1 LGVGIQST
9 LRVIYYHLILR
20 DTCVL
25 VMMRI
30 MAQTGPLTSLFG
42 DPHGRA
48 IARVLDQSILVGN
61 MEQTVRMLAD
71 STDLDYKTV
80 QSSLRRLEGLGLVKK
95 GRKVGNAQTYK
106 FSVENHLHDLV
117 SFARKMQLTP
127 KRR

>member
-1 LGVGIQST
+1 MV
-9 LRVIYYHLILR
+9 
-20 DTCVL
+20 
-25 VMMRI
+25 RI
-30 MAQTGPLTSLFG
+30 AAQTGPLTSLFG

-61 MEQTVRMLAD
+61 MEQTIRMLAD
-71 STDLDYKTV
+71 STELDYKTV
-80 QSSLRRLEGLGLVKK
+80 QSSLRKLEGLGLVKK

-106 FSVENHLHDLV
+106 FNVEHHLYDLV

>member
-1 LGVGIQST
+1 M
-9 LRVIYYHLILR
+9 
-20 DTCVL
+20 

-71 STDLDYKTV
+71 STELDYKTV
-80 QSSLRRLEGLGLVKK
+80 QSSLRKLEGLGLVKK

>member
-1 LGVGIQST
+1 
-9 LRVIYYHLILR
+9 
-20 DTCVL
+20 
-25 VMMRI
+25 MRT
-30 MAQTGPLTSLFG
+30 MAKTGPLTSLFG

-48 IARVLDQSILVGN
+48 IARVLDQSILVGD